1 MLDNYIN
8 SKLVKSKEYVKELKK
23 MEVTFLKHAKT
34 DLNGKGYIATKKDYF
49 LNEIGREECLRN
61 VFSPNSFNS
70 VYCSPYKRTIETA
83 KIVYPYLEFVILS
96 NLVQRDLGVLN
107 EKMKKDYSIE
117 YLKSVREYL
126 INPENAETLEDIME
140 RLNAF
145 FEYIKL
151 QHDDNSRI
159 LVVTHNGIMR
169 IIKRFYL
176 NEVNNI
182 DSQNLG
188 QFKMILKK

>member
-1 MLDNYIN
+1 
-8 SKLVKSKEYVKELKK
+8 
-23 MEVTFLKHAKT
+23 MEITFLRHAKT

-61 VFSPNSFNS
+61 VFPPDSFNS

-83 KIVYPYLEFVILS
+83 KLVYPYLEPVVHSDLM
-96 NLVQRDLGVLN
+96 QRDLGILN

-117 YLKSVREYL
+117 YLKAVREYL
-126 INPENAETLEDIME
+126 VNPENAETLEDITE
-140 RLNAF
+140 RLNNF

-151 QHDDNSRI
+151 QHDDNSKI

-169 IIKRFYL
+169 IIKKYYL
-176 NEVNNI
+176 NEVNSI
-182 DSQNLG
+182 DSQNLD
-188 QFKMILKK
+188 QFKMVLKK

>member
-1 MLDNYIN
+1 M
-8 SKLVKSKEYVKELKK
+8 ELI
-23 MEVTFLKHAKT
+23 FLRHAKT

-61 VFSPNSFNS
+61 VFPPDSFNS

-83 KIVYPYLEFVILS
+83 KIVYPYLEPVILS
-96 NLVQRDLGVLN
+96 NLMQRDLGILN

-117 YLKSVREYL
+117 YLKAVREYL
-126 INPENAETLEDIME
+126 VNPENAETLEDIME
-140 RLNAF
+140 RLNNF

-151 QHDDNSRI
+151 QHDNNSKI

-169 IIKRFYL
+169 IIKKFYL

-182 DSQNLG
+182 DSQNLD

>member
-1 MLDNYIN
+1 MI
-8 SKLVKSKEYVKELKK
+8 
-23 MEVTFLKHAKT
+23 F
-34 DLNGKGYIATKKDYF
+34 
-49 LNEIGREECLRN
+49 
-61 VFSPNSFNS
+61 
-70 VYCSPYKRTIETA
+70 
-83 KIVYPYLEFVILS
+83 S
-96 NLVQRDLGVLN
+96 NLIQRDLGVLN

-117 YLKSVREYL
+117 YLKAVREYL
-126 INPENAETLEDIME
+126 VNPENSETLEDIMK
-140 RLNAF
+140 RLNNF

-151 QHDDNSRI
+151 HHDDNSKI

-169 IIKRFYL
+169 IIKKFYL

>member
-1 MLDNYIN
+1 M
-8 SKLVKSKEYVKELKK
+8 ELI
-23 MEVTFLKHAKT
+23 FLRHAKT

-61 VFSPNSFNS
+61 VFPPDSFNS

-83 KIVYPYLEFVILS
+83 KIVYPYLEPVVLS
-96 NLVQRDLGVLN
+96 NLMQRDLGILN

-117 YLKSVREYL
+117 YLKAVREYL
-126 INPENAETLEDIME
+126 VNPENAETLEDIME
-140 RLNAF
+140 RLNNF

-151 QHDDNSRI
+151 QHDDNSKI

-169 IIKRFYL
+169 IIKKYYL

-182 DSQNLG
+182 DSQNLD
-188 QFKMILKK
+188 QFKMVLKK

>member
-1 MLDNYIN
+1 
-8 SKLVKSKEYVKELKK
+8 
-23 MEVTFLKHAKT
+23 
-34 DLNGKGYIATKKDYF
+34 
-49 LNEIGREECLRN
+49 
-61 VFSPNSFNS
+61 
-70 VYCSPYKRTIETA
+70 
-83 KIVYPYLEFVILS
+83 
-96 NLVQRDLGVLN
+96 
-107 EKMKKDYSIE
+107 MKKNYSIE

-126 INPENAETLEDIME
+126 VNPENAETLEDIME
-140 RLNAF
+140 RLNDF

-169 IIKRFYL
+169 IIKKFYL

>member
-1 MLDNYIN
+1 
-8 SKLVKSKEYVKELKK
+8 
-23 MEVTFLKHAKT
+23 MEVTFLRHAKT

-49 LNEIGREECLRN
+49 LNEIGREECLKN
-61 VFSPNSFNS
+61 VFPPNSFNS
-70 VYCSPYKRTIETA
+70 VYCSPYRRTVETA
-83 KIVYPYLEFVILS
+83 KIVYPYLEPMIFS
-96 NLVQRDLGVLN
+96 NLIQRDLGVLN

-117 YLKSVREYL
+117 YLKAVREYL
-126 INPENAETLEDIME
+126 VNPENSETLEDIMK
-140 RLNAF
+140 RLNNF

-151 QHDDNSRI
+151 HHDNNSKI

-169 IIKRFYL
+169 IIKKFYL

>member
-1 MLDNYIN
+1 
-8 SKLVKSKEYVKELKK
+8 
-23 MEVTFLKHAKT
+23 MEVTFLRHAKT
-34 DLNGKGYIATKKDYF
+34 DLNGKGYIATTKDYF

-70 VYCSPYKRTIETA
+70 VYCSPYKRTIKTA
-83 KIVYPYLEFVILS
+83 KIVYPYLEPVILS

-126 INPENAETLEDIME
+126 VNPENAETLEDIME
-140 RLNAF
+140 RLNVF

-159 LVVTHNGIMR
+159 LVVTHNGIMK